1 MRYCDERQRGM
12 DTMHPAVKLSSEGV
26 LEFLRTDTLVE
37 GNKIIERPFSEKTS
51 LERDEICLYRVKQL
65 SFDEEYPHRE
75 AFENV
80 LRSLDNK
87 AFNLIYMLSGDES
100 RIQLCI
106 GVARNQNENE
116 TVMGERLS
124 AVNYG
129 DIVAKAFEG
138 NFGGSELEKL
148 TGAEL
153 TREAFESAE
162 RYKNAGVIVGIPSVN
177 QEDTGNSKYGFQGID
192 RLINSM
198 LGLRW
203 RVIVVCEP
211 ISQQEL
217 VEQKNRIYDL
227 YNELTRCAKLSV
239 QNAQNENRSEAKG
252 KNQSR
257 TENVSHGRSDT
268 KNHSENKQHGGGDST
283 GTNTGRSTSYSE
295 NTGKTSGTST
305 TTTTSMGSSRSVTFE
320 TVNKKAQEILKYI
333 DEELLERVKRG
344 SSRGM
349 FKTSIYYMAE
359 KPTEANRLKSGV
371 LSLFQGN
378 KSTYSPLQ
386 SFRLDMGCSG
396 LPQLLRSYQSPFVR
410 DDSISSHLLTLMSRP
425 FHEDRLWLNTYL
437 TTDEVSLIAGL
448 PQKEVPGIVV
458 TEGVDF
464 GLNYTRTNGEIRLGS
479 LMQKGRILQNMP
491 VGMEGSVLNK
501 HLFIA
506 GVTGSGKTTTCHRLL
521 REARM
526 PFLVLEPAK
535 TEYRILLHHK
545 DFRNLVIF
553 TVGNE
558 QVAPFRLNPF
568 ELVQGEL
575 VGAHIDMLKATFTSA
590 FPMEAAMP
598 QILEEAIY
606 ACYEKKGWDV
616 AANENWKCKK
626 EQGYQKGDEYTDK
639 YDTIPNFNDLLD
651 EMKKAVDAKGF
662 GDRLGGEYS
671 GSLIARFSNL
681 TKGVKGAI
689 LNCRKSI
696 DFDELAEQNVI
707 IEMEEL
713 KSSEDKALLMGFIL
727 ARLTAVIRNKHR
739 KNPKYRHIT
748 LVEEAHRLLSKTE
761 YGDSG
766 SKKAAVETFTDLLAE
781 VRKYGEGLIIVDQI
795 PNKLAPEVLKN
806 TNTKI
811 IHKLFARD
819 DKEAVGD
826 TMLMDDKQKEY
837 LSALEAGQ
845 AVLFTEGMRKPVQIK
860 VDYISDTSSKEVEDR
875 EVRER
880 YCSMYA
886 DVFVE
891 QEIVRQ
897 LYDSFWEMLQGIRN
911 NLSDSSYITEETR
924 GSVEQFHERA
934 EVFMMRHT
942 CNIERILHVLT
953 FRNRQIID
961 RDEEY
966 AKRLYKFMYIVWKD
980 GCSEE
985 KNIIKDHFECI
996 CKLHL

>member
-1 MRYCDERQRGM
+1 M
-12 DTMHPAVKLSSEGV
+12 DTIHPAVKVPSKGM
-26 LEFLRTDTLVE
+26 LEFLRTDTLIE
-37 GNKIIERPFSEKTS
+37 GDNIIDMPRCAKDS
-51 LERDEICLYRVKQL
+51 LERNEICLYKVRQL

-80 LRSLDNK
+80 LLSLDNK
-87 AFNLIYMLSGDES
+87 AFNLVYMLSGDEEG
-100 RIQLCI
+100 IHLYI
-106 GVARNQNENE
+106 GAARNQNPHE
-116 TVMGERLS
+116 TVLGERLS
-124 AVNYG
+124 AVDYG
-129 DIVAKAFEG
+129 DIVARAFEG
-138 NFGGSELEKL
+138 NFSGSELEKL
-148 TGAEL
+148 TGDEL
-153 TREAFESAE
+153 TYVAFDSAKH
-162 RYKNAGVIVGIPSVN
+162 YKNAGVIVGIPSVN
-177 QEDTGNSKYGFQGID
+177 QEDTGSSKYGFQGID

-203 RVIVVCEP
+203 RMIVVCEP
-211 ISQQEL
+211 TSQKEM

-227 YNELTRCAKLSV
+227 YNELTLCAKLSV
-239 QNAQNENRSEAKG
+239 QNAQNENTSKTIG
-252 KNQSR
+252 SNQSR
-257 TENVSHGRSDT
+257 TKNASHGKSNT
-268 KNHSENKQHGGGDST
+268 QGHSENFQRGGGDSK
-283 GTNTGRSTSYSE
+283 GKNIGHATSYNES
-295 NTGKTSGTST
+295 TGMTSGTSSSKT
-305 TTTTSMGSSRSVTFE
+305 MSEGSSHSVTYE

-333 DEELLERVKRG
+333 DEELLERFKRG

-359 KPTEANRLKSGV
+359 KPTEANRLKSGI

-378 KSTYSPLQ
+378 TSTHSPLR
-386 SFRLDMGCSG
+386 SFRLNMKGKET
-396 LPQLLRSYQSPFVR
+396 PRLLQSYQSPYVR
-410 DDSISSHLLTLMSRP
+410 DSSVSSHLLTLMSRP
-425 FHEDRLWLNTYL
+425 FDEERLWLNTCL

-464 GLNYTRTNGEIRLGS
+464 GLNYAQKNGEIRLGS

-491 VGMEGSVLNK
+491 VRMEKSVLHK
-501 HLFIA
+501 HMFIA

-521 REARM
+521 REARI

-545 DFRNLVIF
+545 DFKNLTVF

-568 ELVQGEL
+568 ELSPGEL

-606 ACYEKKGWDV
+606 ACYQNKGWDITG
-616 AANENWKCKK
+616 NENVRCKK
-626 EQGYQKGDEYTDK
+626 DSNYQEGDEYTDK

-651 EMKKAVDAKGF
+651 ELKKAVEEKGF
-662 GDRLGGEYS
+662 GDRLGSEYS

-696 DFDELAEQNVI
+696 DFDELADQNVI
-707 IEMEEL
+707 VEMEEL
-713 KSSEDKALLMGFIL
+713 KSPEDKALLMGFIL
-727 ARLTAVIRNKHR
+727 ARLTVVIRNKHR
-739 KNPKYRHIT
+739 ENPKYRHIT

-860 VDYISDTSSKEVEDR
+860 VDYISDTSEKEVQDK

-886 DVFVE
+886 EVLLE
-891 QEIVRQ
+891 QEIVQ
-897 LYDSFWEMLQGIRN
+897 EFYDLFVGILQAIRE
-911 NLSDSSYITEETR
+911 NLPDGSSSIFKATR
-924 GSVEQFHERA
+924 VHIERFHEKA
-934 EVFMMRHT
+934 ASFMVRT
-942 CNIERILHVLT
+942 ACGIERILRVLT
-953 FRNRQIID
+953 QRNRRLLN
-961 RDEEY
+961 RDEAYE
-966 AKRLYKFMYIVWKD
+966 KRLYDFMRVVWND
-980 GCSEE
+980 GEE
-985 KNIIKDHFECI
+985 ATEDLMKEHFASI
-996 CKLHL
+996 CRLYL